1 MVEFLVAGLGEK
13 IVLAE
18 DAVNAILDF
27 WKIAFSKE
35 KTDESKQAQDFLKSQ
50 SMAPFTNFQPER
62 NGLLLSS
69 KQRVMDF
76 ATDGGNSIQ
85 QQAYKDIISS
95 VDYNSDKNIF
105 NGKKQLL

>member
-1 MVEFLVAGLGEK
+1 
-13 IVLAE
+13 
-18 DAVNAILDF
+18 
-27 WKIAFSKE
+27 
-35 KTDESKQAQDFLKSQ
+35 
-50 SMAPFTNFQPER
+50 MAPFTNFQPER

-76 ATDGGNSIQ
+76 VTDGGNSIQ